1 MIMCLFYSIL
11 PVKNTFMYLAIM
23 CQPVEDG
30 SYKAGQIIIATY
42 KCNDIIIYVYNT
54 INIYHMCIILL
65 SILLYTNTQIYTKHV
80 PVNSTILF
88 ICSEHHADT
97 IQQGGSRMLQ
107 FSFSGYMH

>member
-42 KCNDIIIYVYNT
+42 KCNDIIIYV
-54 INIYHMCIILL
+54 L
-65 SILLYTNTQIYTKHV
+65 
-80 PVNSTILF
+80 
-88 ICSEHHADT
+88 
-97 IQQGGSRMLQ
+97 
-107 FSFSGYMH
+107 